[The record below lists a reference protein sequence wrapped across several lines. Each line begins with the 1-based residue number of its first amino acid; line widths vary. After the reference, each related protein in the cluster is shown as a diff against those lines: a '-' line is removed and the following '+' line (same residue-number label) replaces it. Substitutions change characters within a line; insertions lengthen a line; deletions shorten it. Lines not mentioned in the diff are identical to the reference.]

1 MKDLVTALQVY
12 SDRTKE
18 VVEQGVSETA
28 LILDTEASSR
38 APVDE
43 GNLKNSIQSDIGG
56 LEATV
61 SVGAFYAP
69 FVEYGTGIHATGPGG
84 SRAKKI
90 PWVYRRAD
98 GKFITTYGNPAQPFW
113 YPSIDVAARYF
124 SNYFRG

>member
-12 SDRTKE
+12 SDRVQE
-18 VVEQGVSETA
+18 EAEQGVSETA
-28 LILDTEASSR
+28 MLLNTEASSK

-69 FVEYGTGIHATGPGG
+69 FVEYGTGIHASGPGG

-90 PWVYRRAD
+90 PWTYKAAN
-98 GKFITTYGNPAQPFW
+98 GQFYTTYGNPAQPFW
-113 YPSIDVAARYF
+113 FPSIDVAQKYFKNYF
-124 SNYFRG
+124 S

>member
-12 SDRTKE
+12 SDRVQE
-18 VVEQGVSETA
+18 EVEQGVSETA

-84 SRAKKI
+84 SRAKQI
-90 PWVYRRAD
+90 PWTYKASN
-98 GKFITTYGNPAQPFW
+98 GQFYTTYGNPAQPFW
-113 YPSIDVAARYF
+113 FPSIDVARKYFRNYF
-124 SNYFRG
+124 S